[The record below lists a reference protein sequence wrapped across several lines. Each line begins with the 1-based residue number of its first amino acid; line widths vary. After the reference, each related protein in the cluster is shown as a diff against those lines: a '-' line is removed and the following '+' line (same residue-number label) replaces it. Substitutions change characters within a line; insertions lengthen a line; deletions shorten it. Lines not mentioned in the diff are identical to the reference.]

1 MIMSRHS
8 DKLYKVQ
15 IDFVYHESD
24 STVYLGSAWGIRS
37 RGYEYG
43 RPIHDDVESFS
54 HLAASAG
61 NNWVEHLSENYGI
74 DIPRD
79 SVRATPKL
87 LFEYQSRSSLTE
99 QEKGL
104 HEEVKLVWNNV
115 VKRWAEEKG
124 LVTRS

>member
-1 MIMSRHS
+1 MGRHS

-61 NNWVEHLSENYGI
+61 NNWVEHLRENYGI

-99 QEKGL
+99 QEKL
-104 HEEVKLVWNNV
+104 LLEEIEPFCNDVM
-115 VKRWAEEKG
+115 RQ
-124 LVTRS
+124 